1 MMASM
6 DKMRRTFLN
15 ITSTVEL
22 IKIGIGL
29 PVLVFNVIFDNIS
42 VSLRRSDLL
51 VVETGENHRPDTSH

>member
-1 MMASM
+1 MAPM

-29 PVLVFNVIFDNIS
+29 QVLVFNVIFDNIS